1 MKIAIGSDHAGFH
14 YKETI
19 KEQIKQLGHTCRDFG
34 TSSDKA
40 VDYPLFVR
48 PVAEAVAEG
57 AFDRGI
63 VLGGSGNGEAIV
75 ANKIRGIRCALCW
88 NTETA
93 RLAREHNDA
102 NVLSLGARMISEK
115 DALDIVG
122 TWLTTPFGGGRHVQR
137 IQQIHEIETALLDKP
152 LSRKPIPLA
161 PEASSPKPSAKTP
174 SDAYDVLIAFRYV
187 KYFEGDK
194 DIELQIDPGLKEPSV
209 IHVPSPDRWRAEMPA
224 WARDRREVI
233 LERLKSKC
241 SHMQLDWKEY

>member
-14 YKETI
+14 YKEKI
-19 KEQIKQLGHTCRDFG
+19 KEQLQRLGHECHDFG

-48 PVAEAVAEG
+48 PVAEAVAKG

-75 ANKIRGIRCALCW
+75 ANKIKGIRCALCW

-102 NVLSLGARMISEK
+102 NVLSLGARLISEK
-115 DALDIVG
+115 DALDIVD
-122 TWLTTPFGGGRHVQR
+122 TWLTTAFGGGRHLRR
-137 IQQIHEIETALLDKP
+137 IKQIHEIETALLEKP
-152 LSRKPIPLA
+152 PSRKTIPRA
-161 PEASSPKPSAKTP
+161 AQGSSPKPSAEAP
-174 SDAYDVLIAFRYV
+174 SNAYDVLIAFRYV
-187 KYFEGDK
+187 KYFEGENDV
-194 DIELQIDPGLKEPSV
+194 ELRIDPGLKEPSV
-209 IHVPSPDRWRAEMPA
+209 IHVPSPERWGSEMPA